1 MNDLFTK
8 CEKICKVYDS
18 RKYTIE
24 QLSHKLGLKED
35 EIRIILHEYNY
46 FRGKKL
52 TPENTDRL
60 LNVFVDGNKLD
71 FVDSVSLNDINSLL

>member
-1 MNDLFTK
+1 MNEVFIK
-8 CEKICKVYDS
+8 GESICRVYDS

-24 QLSHKLGLKED
+24 QLSQKLGLKED

-46 FRGKKL
+46 FNGKKL

-60 LNVFVDGNKLD
+60 LKPIVNGNKID
-71 FVDSVSLNDINSLL
+71 FVKSLSLNYINSLL